1 MQCLC
6 LGVVVMAK
14 NIYVLEI
21 IMLEE
26 ASNDK
31 EINNDIGELIGLIE
45 DKGYLLQ
52 SKEGTAVAID
62 ATIE

>member
-1 MQCLC
+1 MC

-45 DKGYLLQ
+45 DKYEHILAP
-52 SKEGTAVAID
+52 SD
-62 ATIE
+62 

>member
-1 MQCLC
+1 
-6 LGVVVMAK
+6 MAK

-31 EINNDIGELIGLIE
+31 EISNDIGELIGLIE

-52 SKEGTAVAID
+52 SKEGAAVAID
-62 ATIE
+62 ATIQSFSINTNTI